1 MAEIEEIGIV
11 TQYVIEYKML
21 TNNGYSTIVELDQT
35 AISLD

>member
-11 TQYVIEYKML
+11 PQYVIEYKML
-21 TNNGYSTIVELDQT
+21 TNNGYSTIVEFDQT